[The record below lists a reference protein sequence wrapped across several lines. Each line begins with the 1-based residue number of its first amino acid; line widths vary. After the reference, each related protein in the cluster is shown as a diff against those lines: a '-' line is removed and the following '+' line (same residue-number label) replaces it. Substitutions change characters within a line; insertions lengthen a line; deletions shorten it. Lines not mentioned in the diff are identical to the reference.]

1 MYIRLASLEEEI
13 KEAVLRHGLGHLL
26 GVEIAV
32 VYNSRAKSSA
42 VARIWGLSR
51 IFQVAYGWRP
61 AYVIELLAPFMRLTC
76 EQRVKTLAHE
86 LAHIPV
92 TGSGAL
98 RPHNKAFWRD
108 YRRYSRLFECTDFP
122 SLKKLNIR

>member
-1 MYIRLASLEEEI
+1 MYIRLTSLEEEI

-61 AYVIELLAPFMRLTC
+61 AYVIELLASFKRLAC
-76 EQRVKTLAHE
+76 EQKVKTLAHK
-86 LAHIPV
+86 LAHIPA
-92 TGSGAL
+92 TASGAL

-108 YRRYSRLFECTDFP
+108 YVRYSHLFNCADFP
-122 SLKKLNIR
+122 SLEKLVVG